1 MTDTAFA
8 LIVSYG
14 PVVLFLVTFM
24 SCLALPVPASLMML
38 AGGGFVA
45 SGEIAASA
53 AVIAALAG
61 AVLGDQAGYFL
72 GRAGGGGLE
81 RWIGANPH
89 RADLRT
95 RSLTMIDRW
104 GGLGVFFSRWL
115 VSPLGPYVNL
125 IVGASTLSWARFA
138 FWGFLGEA
146 IWVALYVG
154 LGAAF
159 SARIAQLADL
169 LGSASGFL
177 AGLTVS
183 GVLAYVLVTF
193 DRARRTKK
201 ARGAGG
207 AQSAAAQEERR

>member
-1 MTDTAFA
+1 MTDTVFA

-53 AVIAALAG
+53 AVIAAFAG
-61 AVLGDQAGYFL
+61 AILGDQAGYFI
-72 GRAGGGGLE
+72 GRAGGARIE
-81 RWIGANPH
+81 RWMDANPH

-95 RSLTMIDRW
+95 RSLRMIERW
-104 GGLGVFFSRWL
+104 GGQGVFFSRWL

-125 IVGASTLSWARFA
+125 IAGASTLSWARFA
-138 FWGFLGEA
+138 FWGSLGEA

-177 AGLTVS
+177 AGLVIT
-183 GVLAYVLVTF
+183 GVLSYFLVTS
-193 DRARRTKK
+193 DRSNRPVKLHPSHPS
-201 ARGAGG
+201 GSDGEG
-207 AQSAAAQEERR
+207 CS